1 MVQLKKRIPTA
12 SGLEVNGR
20 EAIMNRLFQEAL
32 KGKIQAIELM
42 LKIVGEYPAEK
53 VQVSSDLSFAELL
66 MRTGTKEDGKEED
79 ASGQEQQ
86 R

>member
-1 MVQLKKRIPTA
+1 
-12 SGLEVNGR
+12 
-20 EAIMNRLFQEAL
+20 
-32 KGKIQAIELM
+32 M

-79 ASGQEQQ
+79 ASGKEQQ